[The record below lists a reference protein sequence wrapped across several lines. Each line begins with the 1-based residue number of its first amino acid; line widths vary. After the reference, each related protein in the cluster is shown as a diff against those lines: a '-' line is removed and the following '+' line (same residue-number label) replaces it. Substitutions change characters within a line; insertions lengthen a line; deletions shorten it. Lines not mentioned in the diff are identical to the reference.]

1 MLKKEKPMLS
11 VAAIIQSQ
19 GRWDRLAYSGN
30 ILHRGL
36 IIMFRSLYN
45 FTWGIANQ
53 SVCQKINQSEIANQ
67 SVARWTIMNQ
77 IC

>member
-1 MLKKEKPMLS
+1 MNQIFKQLNNHKMLKKEKPMLS

-36 IIMFRSLYN
+36 IIMFRSLYD
-45 FTWGIANQ
+45 FT
-53 SVCQKINQSEIANQ
+53 
-67 SVARWTIMNQ
+67 
-77 IC
+77 